1 MPLVNMSDM
10 LQHAYRYGYAVGAFG
25 VAGLDFLEGVIKA
38 AEATR
43 SPVILSLSKAYP
55 GTEHIESLALAL
67 INTAQRAT
75 VPVAFQ
81 VEVNDDPQ
89 TVVEAIKTGCGSV
102 VFDASQHAFPGNV
115 NLTKKAVDLA
125 RLNNVMVVG
134 QLANLDNGE
143 AAESATKESTT
154 NKFTSPIE
162 AKHYVERT
170 GVACL
175 AVSVSRMERGN
186 AKHDFSRLAKI
197 NQVLG
202 IPLGIHGGGGL
213 SDDQFRRMISCGAA
227 KINYSTPLFEVLAQ
241 RMRENALTPGAD
253 FAGLVEQARA
263 AIQMEV
269 ERCISMWSCGGR
281 AAEILLQSR
290 IWTPGAACDVV
301 VTGSVPGTT
310 TSGGASLFT
319 KRRL

>member
-1 MPLVNMSDM
+1 MPLVNTTDM

-25 VAGLDFLEGVIKA
+25 VAGLDFLEGVIAA

-55 GTEHIESLALAL
+55 GTQNIDSLALAV
-67 INTAQRAT
+67 INTAQHAT

-81 VEVNDDPQ
+81 VEVDDDPQ
-89 TVVEAIKTGCGSV
+89 AVVEAIKTGCGSV
-102 VFDASQHAFPGNV
+102 VFDASQHLFPDNV
-115 NLTKKAVDLA
+115 ALTKKAVDLA
-125 RLNNVMVVG
+125 ALSSVMVVG

-143 AAESATKESTT
+143 AMEPAPGRS
-154 NKFTSPIE
+154 TSPIE

-175 AVSVSRMERGN
+175 AVSVSRMERGS

-202 IPLGIHGGGGL
+202 IPLGIHGGAGL

-241 RMRENALTPGAD
+241 RMREKALTPGAD
-253 FAGLVEQARA
+253 FAGLVEQARD
-263 AIQMEV
+263 AIRLEV
-269 ERCISMWSCGGR
+269 ERCIRIWGSGGR
-281 AAEILLQSR
+281 AAEVLLQSQA
-290 IWTPGAACDVV
+290 WTPGPVRMGDTALSLLERHAGA
-301 VTGSVPGTT
+301 TLSVLAK
-310 TSGGASLFT
+310 GAG
-319 KRRL
+319 R